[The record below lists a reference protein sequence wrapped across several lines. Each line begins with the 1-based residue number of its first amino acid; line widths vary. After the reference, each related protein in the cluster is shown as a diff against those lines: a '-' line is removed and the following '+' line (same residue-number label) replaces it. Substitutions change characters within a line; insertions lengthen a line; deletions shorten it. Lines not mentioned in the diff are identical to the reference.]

1 MPNRFKSLVIYIIIY
16 LRKIAD
22 EYKTTTVNT
31 MKNAKLRWVIMLN
44 NFPKLLILFSYLFS
58 AVFRTI

>member
-31 MKNAKLRWVIMLN
+31 MKNAK
-44 NFPKLLILFSYLFS
+44 
-58 AVFRTI
+58 